1 MDLKYEVV
9 EGIAFTYAN
18 GVKCTLDYYD
28 TQALLY
34 EMEALEPDSKYVE
47 IGSYLGCSGV
57 IAGLT
62 MKGNPQVYCHDMW
75 MEDMTHSYQLMEV
88 LPQKL
93 KIIYMNF
100 TTTLRKIN
108 LNALSFLYGAIV
120 RTQSVFMMIIVL
132 T

>member
-18 GVKCTLDYYD
+18 GVKGTLNYYD

-57 IAGLT
+57 IAGLNYER
-62 MKGNPQVYCHDMW
+62 KSPSILSRHVDGRHD
-75 MEDMTHSYQLMEV
+75 TV
-88 LPQKL
+88 
-93 KIIYMNF
+93 
-100 TTTLRKIN
+100 T
-108 LNALSFLYGAIV
+108 G
-120 RTQSVFMMIIVL
+120 
-132 T
+132 